1 MRIKSLFFI
10 LMFFILGG
18 CSTTSIERVG
28 ISEDDWLKSV
38 WAKRLVYLD
47 SDVKAYMHDF
57 KYYYFMNGK
66 LIRIDTGVIPA
77 QTIRLEVR

>member
-1 MRIKSLFFI
+1 MRIKSIFFM
-10 LMFFILGG
+10 LMFFILIG
-18 CSTTSIERVG
+18 CSTTSTERFG

-47 SDVKAYMHDF
+47 GNVKAYMHDF
-57 KYYYFMNGK
+57 KYYYFVDGK
-66 LIRIDTGVIPA
+66 LIRIDRGVIPA